1 MGGYHLQGWLSEV
14 NGKTVADA
22 INAAIGIPPQHDARS
37 IQERNAQGLTDIA
50 HTILTTGT
58 LLPDAAV
65 RPHLSVT
72 VEYATFQN
80 LLINRNNATNAG
92 NAAGA
97 RSEERRVGKEGQRT
111 R

>member
-1 MGGYHLQGWLSEV
+1 MDGYHLQGWLSEV

-50 HTILTTGT
+50 HTILSTGT

-65 RPHLSVT
+65 RHHLSET
-72 VEYATFQN
+72 VEYATLQN
-80 LLINRNNATNAG
+80 LLTHRPG
-92 NAAGA
+92 GAGA
-97 RSEERRVGKEGQRT
+97 GYGRAEEHTSELPLR
-111 R
+111 